1 MGQNNGKSPVYM
13 ITISHAATLLKRLW
27 TQALKALY
35 WKSWGVVS
43 AFFKK
48 TLFFH
53 GEVPPKK

>member
-1 MGQNNGKSPVYM
+1 M
-13 ITISHAATLLKRLW
+13 IMISHAATLLKRLW
-27 TQALKALY
+27 TQALKAFY

-53 GEVPPKK
+53 GEVSPKK

>member
-1 MGQNNGKSPVYM
+1 M
-13 ITISHAATLLKRLW
+13 ISHAATLLKRLW
-27 TQALKALY
+27 TQALKAFY

-48 TLFFH
+48 MLFFH